1 MGSEAPTGVVLGGCC
16 VFRRFLVAK
25 EDQPHPHTSV
35 PPPTSAPPSTPLP
48 PHDIAL
54 PQNLFRGRFS
64 RTGHHDNVLRD
75 RGLLGQGRRED
86 SSEGSESDKM
96 PSSRPASRRHG
107 LLWLTAMQDLSQLL
121 PKDQPIPIGR
131 KRTARGSADVALAGS
146 TSNPVAESSEAR
158 RSFEFTQLQR
168 INRAVADG

>member
-1 MGSEAPTGVVLGGCC
+1 MEATVYQTMRRKLKLGRRGGRVSSLGSGEFKILFEGA
-16 VFRRFLVAK
+16 
-25 EDQPHPHTSV
+25 
-35 PPPTSAPPSTPLP
+35 
-48 PHDIAL
+48 
-54 PQNLFRGRFS
+54 FRGRV
-64 RTGHHDNVLRD
+64 HHDNVLRD

-131 KRTARGSADVALAGS
+131 KRTARRSADVALAGS